1 MKEFKIFAR
10 LVKDPEVPQADQR
23 PASESVLDQINDST
37 EEIESKSNVS
47 KETPD
52 SETPKSNK
60 KRSPRKS
67 EKIQNLVAT
76 PKNESKNEPKV
87 QNSTRRMSKRLQVEE
102 VISKLDESNNE
113 SDKEN
118 NEENEIR
125 QKSG

>member
-1 MKEFKIFAR
+1 M
-10 LVKDPEVPQADQR
+10 KDPEVRQADQR
-23 PASESVLDQINDST
+23 PVSESVLDQINDST
-37 EEIESKSNVS
+37 EEIKSKSNVS

-52 SETPKSNK
+52 SETPKINK
-60 KRSPRKS
+60 KRTPRKS
-67 EKIQNLVAT
+67 EKVQNLVSS
-76 PKNESKNEPKV
+76 PKNESKNETKV